1 MANLYGDILSDVAA
15 QIAGSVGL
23 AGSSNIGAQCSMFE
37 AIHGSAPRR
46 AGQNVANPSGL
57 FLGSILMLNHIGQNA
72 AAEAAHNAWLKTI
85 EDGIHTYDMFR
96 EGVSK
101 EKVSTSGFADAV
113 IARLGSKPGTLPA
126 ANYAGVKPMA
136 IPVAAP
142 TKRQKVE
149 TVGVDMFCY
158 LPDGTGQAMA
168 DKLAPLNGTGG
179 LELKVISNRGQK
191 IWPDGFGETFCVDQF
206 RCRFQAPDGK
216 SPVGGAGVAAL
227 IAKAAEIGVD
237 VTKMETL
244 RTFDGEIGFS
254 QIQGA

>member
-1 MANLYGDILSDVAA
+1 
-15 QIAGSVGL
+15 
-23 AGSSNIGAQCSMFE
+23 
-37 AIHGSAPRR
+37 
-46 AGQNVANPSGL
+46 
-57 FLGSILMLNHIGQNA
+57 
-72 AAEAAHNAWLKTI
+72 
-85 EDGIHTYDMFR
+85 
-96 EGVSK
+96 
-101 EKVSTSGFADAV
+101 
-113 IARLGSKPGTLPA
+113 
-126 ANYAGVKPMA
+126 MA
-136 IPVAAP
+136 IPQAAP
-142 TKRQKVE
+142 TRRQNIE
-149 TVGVDMFCY
+149 TGGVDMFCY

-216 SPVGGAGVAAL
+216 SAVSGAGVAAL

-244 RTFDGEIGFS
+244 RTFNGEVGFS